1 VDHIELVSPIL
12 SIGGQGAHVF
22 SFPDKFCGVFYKKL
36 GTFRFFF
43 FLVSIPKH
51 LLSFWEKFAKFF
63 DITKLK
69 IKRKTLMLITISHK
83 QQKENNLMG
92 FS

>member
-1 VDHIELVSPIL
+1 VQI
-12 SIGGQGAHVF
+12 Q
-22 SFPDKFCGVFYKKL
+22 
-36 GTFRFFF
+36 
-43 FLVSIPKH
+43 KH

-69 IKRKTLMLITISHK
+69 RKRKTLMPITISHK
-83 QQKENNLMG
+83 QQKENNLIG